1 MSSTLDPATDFVGWF
16 LDVSKRAHAT
26 ARSKGWWDPCMVD
39 GRLAPHPVEMT
50 TWEKVALIH
59 SELSEALEDLRVG
72 RIATVVSES
81 GKPEG
86 AVSELADVVIRIG
99 DFWGALTECELIAQ
113 LDEGVSTVLN
123 DAVKQA
129 GDTNKAIDPGTAI
142 TELHALLSRAFIAGR
157 GPDHFEVLGSTLFA
171 VAWYTQSYGDHLG
184 ATVGTTMA
192 VEVEAKMAYN
202 LTRSHRH
209 GGKAF

>member
-99 DFWGALTECELIAQ
+99 DFWGALTECELIAR
-113 LDEGVSTVLN
+113 LDETAFTALSEIAAQAPAIAE
-123 DAVKQA
+123 AV
-129 GDTNKAIDPGTAI
+129 DPGTAI
-142 TELHALLSRAFIAGR
+142 TSLHAILSHAHAAGR
-157 GPDHFEVLGSTLFA
+157 GPDHYDVLLSALFSTAL
-171 VAWYTQSYGDHLG
+171 YTRAYADQLG
-184 ATVGTTMA
+184 ATVGTTLA
-192 VEVEAKMAYN
+192 AEVEAKMAYN

>member
-1 MSSTLDPATDFVGWF
+1 
-16 LDVSKRAHAT
+16 
-26 ARSKGWWDPCMVD
+26 MVD

-123 DAVKQA
+123 DAVKRA

-184 ATVGTTMA
+184 ATVETTLA
-192 VEVEAKMAYN
+192 AEVEAKMAYN